1 MKIYFKLLLGIL
13 ALQSFA
19 LRGNAGIVGFDAV
32 TSDYGQLEGVI
43 GDRLL
48 EIDSLTVTGPI
59 NEADLATMKKGITD
73 GRLFS
78 LNLEMADMEYDG
90 IPFAAFRFAIGLR
103 HVTLPRNLRSID
115 NNAFQGCTNLTSVDM
130 SNKMSVIMTS
140 AFEDCKSL
148 TSLHLNDGLQVIAEY
163 AFLNCSLDSIIIPPT
178 VKKIGDQSLSGNKL
192 KKLYLMPKVAP
203 KGVNY
208 SVNCVDCDIDIFG
221 GSTPPDVET
230 YIPMG
235 SAESYRMADGWDFLT
250 NCTETDCF
258 PFEPVKTQPF
268 EVVTTAEG
276 QLGELLSETGY
287 AIDSL
292 VVKGPVNEADIRAVN
307 GAVAEAYIKVVDM
320 KDAKVKEGK
329 IPHDAFVPYNNEN
342 RSYREPNL
350 RRIILP
356 EDIVEIGD
364 NAFNH
369 CTAEI
374 INLPKN
380 VIKMGVNAFRG
391 SNVMFD
397 RLVIPDGVTEIP
409 IGCFSE
415 CPGIKE
421 IILPPTLQK
430 MGAGA
435 FSYTGIKEI
444 KLPSNITEISDALFK
459 GSRLEKI
466 TMPQSVVSIGEEAF
480 YDSDL
485 RRIVLH
491 DGIKYVGKSSF
502 YNNKLEEIIFPDTE
516 IEFGEDVFYGCDN
529 LKRVAIPD
537 WMTVIP
543 RGMFSFCH
551 GLENVIFPDGL
562 KEISATAFW
571 GSPLKEINVQEG
583 LETIGDLSFSLGD
596 FESITLPASVKSI
609 GRGAFNSVKPVKY
622 IRSMAVEPPR
632 CDKWNYPE
640 IFASD
645 IPVYVPVGSSDK
657 YKAADNWSYFKN
669 FIEVADFSTVGIDNV
684 ICREDTVL
692 PVEVYTV
699 AGRRVYAG
707 RLIDAELPAGIY
719 IVKSRT
725 GSYKIIR

>member
-1 MKIYFKLLLGIL
+1 MNRYFKLLLSIL
-13 ALQSFA
+13 ALQPFA
-19 LRGNAGIVGFDAV
+19 LWGNAEIVGFDAV
-32 TSDYGQLEGVI
+32 TSDYGQLESVI

-59 NEADLATMKKGITD
+59 NDADLATMKKSITD
-73 GRLFS
+73 GRLS
-78 LNLEMADMEYDG
+78 ALNLEMADIEYDG
-90 IPFAAFRFAIGLR
+90 IPFAAFRFADGLR
-103 HVTLPRNLRSID
+103 HVTLPRNLRAID
-115 NNAFQGCTNLTSVDM
+115 NNAFQGCTNLTSVEM
-130 SNKMSVIMTS
+130 SDKMSVIMAS

-148 TSLHLNDGLQVIAEY
+148 TSIHLNDGLQVIAEY

-208 SVNCVDCDIDIFG
+208 SVNCMDCDIDIFC

-230 YIPMG
+230 YIPVG
-235 SAESYRMADGWDFLT
+235 SKESYRMANGWDYLI

-258 PFEPVKTQPF
+258 PLEPVKAQPF
-268 EVVTTAEG
+268 EAVITAEG
-276 QLGELLSETGY
+276 QLVELLSATGY

-292 VVKGPVNEADIRAVN
+292 VVKGPVNEADIRAIN

-320 KDAKVKEGK
+320 RNAKVKEGI
-329 IPHDAFVPYNNEN
+329 IPHDAFAPYNNSN

-364 NAFNH
+364 NAFNR

-374 INLPKN
+374 INLPKS
-380 VIKMGVNAFRG
+380 VIKMGVDAFSG

-397 RLVIPDGVTEIP
+397 RLVIPVGVAEIP
-409 IGCFSE
+409 KGCFSE
-415 CPGIKE
+415 CKGIKE

-430 MGAGA
+430 IGVGA
-435 FSYTGIKEI
+435 FSGTGIKKIE
-444 KLPSNITEISDALFK
+444 LPSNITEISEALFK
-459 GSRLEKI
+459 GSLLEEI
-466 TMPQSVVSIGEEAF
+466 TLPQSVVSIGEEAF
-480 YDSDL
+480 YDSNL
-485 RRIVLH
+485 QRIVLH
-491 DGIKYVGKSSF
+491 DGIKYVGKRAF
-502 YNNKLEEIIFPDTE
+502 YNNKLEEIIFPDTP
-516 IEFGEDVFYGCDN
+516 IEFGEDVFYECDN
-529 LKRVAIPD
+529 LKQVTIPD

-543 RGMFSFCH
+543 GGMFSFCH

-562 KEISATAFW
+562 REISATAFW
-571 GSPLKEINVQEG
+571 GSPLKEIVVQEG
-583 LETIGDLSFSLGD
+583 LETIGNLSFSLGN

-609 GRGAFNSVKPVKY
+609 GRGAFNSAKPVKY
-622 IRSMAVEPPR
+622 IRSMAVEPPKSDR
-632 CDKWNYPE
+632 WNYPE

-645 IPVYVPVGSSDK
+645 IPVYVPVGSGDK
-657 YKAADNWSYFKN
+657 YRAAEYWSYFKN
-669 FIEVADFSTVGIDNV
+669 FIEVDDFSTVGIDNV
-684 ICREDTVL
+684 TSTEDVAL

-707 RLIDAELPAGIY
+707 QLSDADLPAGIY
-719 IVKSRT
+719 IVKSPA
-725 GSYKIIR
+725 GSYKITR

>member
-1 MKIYFKLLLGIL
+1 MNRYLKLLLSIL

-19 LRGNAGIVGFDAV
+19 LQGNAGIVGFDAV
-32 TSDYGQLEGVI
+32 TSDYGQLESVI

-59 NEADLATMKKGITD
+59 NEADLATMKKSITD
-73 GRLFS
+73 GRLS
-78 LNLEMADMEYDG
+78 VLNLEMADIEYDG
-90 IPFAAFRFAIGLR
+90 IPSAAFKYAVGLR
-103 HVTLPRNLRSID
+103 HVMLPRNLRAID
-115 NNAFQGCTNLTSVDM
+115 NNAFQGCANLTSVDM
-130 SNKMSVIMTS
+130 ANKMSVIMAS

-148 TSLHLNDGLQVIAEY
+148 TSIHLNDGLQVIAEY
-163 AFLNCSLDSIIIPPT
+163 AFLNCSLDSIVIPPT

-208 SVNCVDCDIDIFG
+208 SVNCMDCDIDIFC

-230 YIPMG
+230 YIPVG
-235 SAESYRMADGWDFLT
+235 SKESYRMANGWDYLT
-250 NCTETDCF
+250 NCKETDCF
-258 PFEPVKTQPF
+258 PLEPVRTQPF
-268 EVVTTAEG
+268 EAVTTAVG

-292 VVKGPVNEADIRAVN
+292 VVRGPVNEADIRAVN
-307 GAVAEAYIKVVDM
+307 EAVAEAYIKVVDM
-320 KDAKVKEGK
+320 KDAKVKDGI
-329 IPHDAFVPYNNEN
+329 IPHDAFVSYNNAN

-364 NAFNH
+364 NAFNR

-374 INLPKN
+374 INLPKS
-380 VIKMGVNAFRG
+380 VIKMGVDAFSG

-409 IGCFSE
+409 KGCFSE
-415 CPGIKE
+415 CQGIKE

-430 MGAGA
+430 IGAGA
-435 FSYTGIKEI
+435 FSWTGIKEI
-444 KLPSNITEISDALFK
+444 ELPSNITEISDALFK
-459 GSRLEKI
+459 GSLLENI
-466 TMPQSVVSIGEEAF
+466 TLPQSVVSIGDEAF
-480 YDSDL
+480 YDSNL
-485 RRIVLH
+485 QRIVLH
-491 DGIKYVGKSSF
+491 DGIKYVGKSAF
-502 YNNKLEEIIFPDTE
+502 YNNKLEEIIFPDTQV
-516 IEFGEDVFYGCDN
+516 EFGENVFYECNN
-529 LKRVAIPD
+529 LKRVILPD

-543 RGMFSFCH
+543 GGMFSFCH
-551 GLENVIFPDGL
+551 GLEDVIFPDGL

-571 GSPLKEINVQEG
+571 GSPLKEINLQEG
-583 LETIGDLSFSLGD
+583 LETIGNLSFSLGN

-609 GRGAFNSVKPVKY
+609 GRGAFNSAKPVKY
-622 IRSMAVEPPR
+622 IWSMAVEPPK
-632 CDKWNYPE
+632 CDRWNYPE
-640 IFASD
+640 IFTSD
-645 IPVYVPVGSSDK
+645 IPVYVPVGSGEK
-657 YKAADNWSYFKN
+657 YRVAENWGYFKN
-669 FIEVADFSTVGIDNV
+669 FIEVDDFSTVGVDNV
-684 ICREDTVL
+684 TCPDDAEL

-707 RLIDAELPAGIY
+707 QLSDAELPAGIY
-719 IVKSRT
+719 IVKSPA